1 MTLGMIRKKMRN
13 RGFEPWT
20 FKSCLGYQHF
30 VINDNNCDQR
40 KKDSKK
46 TSTAT
51 LAEIKTEAN
60 VAEKASALVA
70 ATDHGDHMTFDSRQ
84 VSTLRPSSQ
93 KIVSTANCNTTPIIG
108 EGSLTLT
115 DTLNLDYVLVVP
127 SLDYN
132 LLMTW
137 LCLMKT
143 KDEVNLLFQNFH
155 KVIETQYN
163 AKVRV
168 LRSDNGGEYQS
179 FDLQKYLEG
188 HDIIHQTTCSNTPQQ
203 NGVAERKN
211 QHLLEV
217 VRASLIAA
225 KTPISYW
232 GEAITSAAYLINRVP
247 SSSINFQ
254 TPLQALTN
262 AVVAPTVP
270 NLPPRVFGCVAFVHL
285 HKHQRTKLT
294 SHALQCVFVGYALHK
309 KGYRCYHPP
318 TRQMYITM
326 DVVFHEDS
334 MYFSSKSEL
343 QGEYHKEIQ
352 TLDYDYYIS
361 EEDESGQS
369 ELVNQE
375 VGEFDMSGQQFGSED
390 VFTEIPNQSSSV
402 EDVLNLELD
411 PFMKRLPHRYNKG
424 IPKPTYEPELS
435 TKVKYPM
442 SNYVS
447 NHRLFESNKSF
458 VNQLSTVAIPN
469 SVQEALADPR
479 WKAAMNEEMK
489 SLQKNETWELV
500 ESRLVAKGYTQAYG
514 IDYTE
519 TFAPIAKINTV
530 RVLLSL
536 TANLDWPLQQF
547 DVKNAFL
554 HGELSEEVYMDL
566 PPGCIVSE
574 KQCQKV
580 CKLKKSLYGLKQ
592 SSRAWLGRFTKSMR
606 AFDYRQS
613 NSDHTLFLKKQHGKI
628 TTLIVYVDDM
638 VVTGNDPEERKA
650 LQNYLSKE
658 FEMKDL
664 GPLKY
669 FLGIEVSRSSEGI
682 FLSQRKY
689 ALDLLQETGML
700 GCQPVNTPIEE
711 VCQYMHNLG
720 EQHMNAVMRILRYLK
735 NAPGKGI
742 LFTKNIDH
750 QSIEVYTDADWAGAV
765 DDRRSTS
772 GYFTFV
778 GGNLV
783 TWKSYLSRQPIRLFC
798 DNKAAC
804 DIAYNPV
811 QHDRTKHV
819 EVDRFFIKEKLDDK
833 IVELPKIRSED
844 QLADILTKAVSSQ
857 VDKLGMCD
865 IYAPT

>member
-1 MTLGMIRKKMRN
+1 MELKSWIFCRYGSPTAINHPKTSPNIDKS
-13 RGFEPWT
+13 T
-20 FKSCLGYQHF
+20 FKCTHF
-30 VINDNNCDQR
+30 NKTGPTSLDIPQFQSNDSWYDQENNKELRDP
-40 KKDSKK
+40 KK

-51 LAEIKTEAN
+51 VAEIKTEAN
-60 VAEKASALVA
+60 VAKKASALVA

-84 VSTLRPSSQ
+84 VSPLRPSSQ
-93 KIVSTANCNTTPIIG
+93 KIVSTANGITTPIIE

-115 DTLNLDYVLVVP
+115 DTLNLDSVLVVP

-132 LLMTW
+132 LLSVSQITTALSCIVIFWPEFYVIKDIQTRQTIGCGIKRGKLYYLDLQSKDSNKLQQALMTDGSEGEKKKMTW

-143 KDEVNLLFQNFH
+143 KDEVNLLFQKFH
-155 KVIETQYN
+155 KMIETQYN
-163 AKVRV
+163 AKVWV

-179 FDLQKYLEG
+179 SDLQKYLEG
-188 HDIIHQTTCSNTPQQ
+188 HDIIHQTSCSNTPQQ
-203 NGVAERKN
+203 NEVAERKN
-211 QHLLEV
+211 RHLLEV

-232 GEAITSAAYLINRVP
+232 GEAITSAAYLINR
-247 SSSINFQ
+247 
-254 TPLQALTN
+254 
-262 AVVAPTVP
+262 
-270 NLPPRVFGCVAFVHL
+270 
-285 HKHQRTKLT
+285 
-294 SHALQCVFVGYALHK
+294 
-309 KGYRCYHPP
+309 
-318 TRQMYITM
+318 
-326 DVVFHEDS
+326 
-334 MYFSSKSEL
+334 
-343 QGEYHKEIQ
+343 GEYHKEIQ
-352 TLDYDYYIS
+352 TLDYDYHIS

-375 VGEFDMSGQQFGSED
+375 VGELDMSGQQFGSKD

-402 EDVLNLELD
+402 EGVLNLEPD
-411 PFMKRLPHRYNKG
+411 PFMKRLPHRHNRECPPGK
-424 IPKPTYEPELS
+424 KPVGCRWIYT
-435 TKVKYPM
+435 VKY
-442 SNYVS
+442 
-447 NHRLFESNKSF
+447 K
-458 VNQLSTVAIPN
+458 
-469 SVQEALADPR
+469 ADGSIER
-479 WKAAMNEEMK
+479 FKA
-489 SLQKNETWELV
+489 
-500 ESRLVAKGYTQAYG
+500 RLVAKGC
-514 IDYTE
+514 
-519 TFAPIAKINTV
+519 
-530 RVLLSL
+530 
-536 TANLDWPLQQF
+536 NLDWPLQQF

-566 PPGCIVSE
+566 PPGCMVSE

-592 SSRAWLGRFTKSMR
+592 SPRAWFGRFTKSMR
-606 AFDYRQS
+606 AFGYRQR
-613 NSDHTLFLKKQHGKI
+613 
-628 TTLIVYVDDM
+628 
-638 VVTGNDPEERKA
+638 NDPEERKA
-650 LQNYLSKE
+650 LQNYLSRE

-669 FLGIEVSRSSEGI
+669 FLGIEEI
-682 FLSQRKY
+682 
-689 ALDLLQETGML
+689 GML

-711 VCQYMHNLG
+711 GLKLCVELNQVSTDKGRYQRLVGRLMYLAHTRPDLAYALSVVSQYMHNPR
-720 EQHMNAVMRILRYLK
+720 EQHMNAFMRILRYLK

-742 LFTKNIDH
+742 LFAKNVDH

-783 TWKSYLSRQPIRLFC
+783 TWKSKKQNVVARSSAEAEFRGMTLGLCKALWLRLLLQDLGYLSRQLIRLFC

-804 DIAYNPV
+804 DIAHNPV

-857 VDKLGMCD
+857 VFSKF
-865 IYAPT
+865 